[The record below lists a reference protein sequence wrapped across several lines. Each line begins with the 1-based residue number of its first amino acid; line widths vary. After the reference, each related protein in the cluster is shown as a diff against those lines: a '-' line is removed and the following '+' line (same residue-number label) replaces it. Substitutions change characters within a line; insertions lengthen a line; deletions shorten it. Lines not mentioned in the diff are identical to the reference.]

1 MNQAEK
7 QRSLVLIS
15 KICLEQLL
23 FIIYYVIIIIIIFTF
38 SIFFPSSTSMLVD
51 ASVPDDIIQ

>member
-23 FIIYYVIIIIIIFTF
+23 FIIYYVIIIIIFTF

-51 ASVPDDIIQ
+51 ASVPGDIIQ